1 MSKWISP
8 LESNNRVYNVV
19 SSMFLQPY
27 EKSSISRLSVLGFSI
42 SRTDKGV
49 ILTSRGLSTY
59 LNEVTENDNALY
71 VGSDGRTYKA
81 LDEAV
86 VGLFEPHLRDEVSRR
101 L

>member
-49 ILTSRGLSTY
+49 ILKSRGLSTY

-86 VGLFEPHLRDEVSRR
+86 VGLFEPHLRAEVSRR